1 MADHD
6 FDEKAYRERLIAAGL
21 DPDAAAATA
30 AKTAAAHRARLN
42 PTTESLMAEGLDAK
56 TAQNTAK
63 QRKGRAAGA
72 NPLAVLAPDLF
83 GVLDQQPPAAPAAP
97 SEAPAVPPAAADSTP
112 KEKPKGKA
120 AKPLFKPIE
129 GELTT
134 RQKQLIEDALEVE
147 KEDARKANAT
157 GYMARTLAQATLPH
171 TDPKI
176 PLGQLYSRDTGKL
189 TLTVA
194 PTSKRHGIPY
204 GTVPRLILAWICTEA
219 VHTQDRSLSLG
230 HSQAEFLQKIGMH
243 SNGRDIGRFK
253 DQALR
258 LFKSV
263 ISVEYADDQEGD
275 ESARLL
281 ISSQSHVFWHP
292 KRTEQRALWD
302 STLELSQDFHDE
314 ILKAPVPIDM
324 RVFHALTKSPLAMD
338 VYTWLTYRMFVLR
351 RSGRPF
357 VLVPWIGLKMQ
368 FGAGY
373 PDTQQGL
380 YNFKDNFKKRLRE
393 VLNFYPEARD
403 CIEDDKKA
411 GCLKLW
417 PAQLHIPHQKRKAL
431 GG

>member
-1 MADHD
+1 MTARGGRPAVAEH
-6 FDEKAYRERLIAAGL
+6 FDEADYRDRLVALGL
-21 DPDAAAATA
+21 DPAAAAATA
-30 AKTAAAHRARLN
+30 AKTAAAR
-42 PTTESLMAEGLDAK
+42 
-56 TAQNTAK
+56 Q
-63 QRKGRAAGA
+63 RAASG
-72 NPLAVLAPDLF
+72 NPLAELAPDLF
-83 GVLDQQPPAAPAAP
+83 GVPDQQPQAAPAAQSEAPAAPATAT
-97 SEAPAVPPAAADSTP
+97 ESTP
-112 KEKPKGKA
+112 KDKPARTA
-120 AKPLFKPIE
+120 ATPLFKPIE
-129 GELTT
+129 GALSQ

-147 KEDARKANAT
+147 QEDARTANAT

-189 TLTVA
+189 TLTVS

-219 VHTQDRSLSLG
+219 VQTEERTLSLG

-263 ISVEYADDQEGD
+263 ISVEYTDDQGAD

-292 KRTEQRALWD
+292 KRSEQRALWD
-302 STLELSQDFHDE
+302 STLELSEDFARE
-314 ILKAPVPIDM
+314 ILGAPVPIDM
-324 RVFHALTKSPLAMD
+324 RVFHALSKSPLAMD

-357 VLVPWIGLKMQ
+357 VLIPWEGLKMQ
-368 FGAGY
+368 FGSGY
-373 PDTQQGL
+373 ADTAQGL
-380 YNFKDNFKKRLRE
+380 YNFKEKFKKRLRE
-393 VLNFYPEARD
+393 VLTFYPEARS
-403 CIEDDKKA
+403 CIEDDKKS
-411 GCLKLW
+411 GCLKLR
-417 PAQLHIPHQKRKAL
+417 PAQLHIPHQKKKAIQ
-431 GG
+431 G